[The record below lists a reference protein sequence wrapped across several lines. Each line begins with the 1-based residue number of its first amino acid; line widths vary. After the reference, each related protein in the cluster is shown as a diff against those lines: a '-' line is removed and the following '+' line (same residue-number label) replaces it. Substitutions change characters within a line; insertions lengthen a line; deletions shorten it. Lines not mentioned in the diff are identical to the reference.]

1 MIFFYFLKGNIY
13 LIYYHIYRGDF
24 IQYIDNSYKDKYGRL
39 KINRLNRKYIK
50 KELIEC
56 DYLLSNINGYSLD
69 REQRIA
75 VITDECANLI
85 IAGAGSGKSLTMI
98 GKIRYLIE
106 RKNIKE
112 DEILCISFTRD
123 ASENLEKNIKKNYNY
138 DIKVYTFHK
147 LALELL
153 KSKNYKIASDNL
165 LKYIVDEYFYIVKY
179 NKEIKLVVKKILC
192 MIDSSYKKILKSKE
206 LENFKRLII
215 TFINLF
221 KTNNYN
227 INYFLKIKGDKLILR
242 IIIDIY
248 ILYEEELKST
258 NSVDFN
264 DMIVLATKYVKG
276 NNIKKYKYIIVDEYQ
291 DTSYIRYLFLK
302 EIINKTKAKIICVG
316 DDYQS
321 IYRFNGCNL
330 NMFLNFKKYF
340 GYTKVLKI
348 NNTYRNSQELIN
360 VAGKFIMKN
369 KKQVYKKLKSQKR
382 LSKPIKIM
390 YGDNLKKLLDEV
402 LKYHKNILIL
412 GRNNFDIDKH
422 FKLADDNCIYYSDGN
437 IKYLTIHASKGLEEE
452 CVIIINLRDD
462 TLGIPN
468 KIKDNEILKCVNN
481 NVDLY
486 PYEEERRLFY
496 VALTRTKSDIYLL
509 VDKKNPS
516 IFVKELIK
524 DNKKYIEYI

>member
-1 MIFFYFLKGNIY
+1 MN
-13 LIYYHIYRGDF
+13 
-24 IQYIDNSYKDKYGRL
+24 YIDNSQRKIGRI
-39 KINRLNRKYIK
+39 KINRLNKKYIK
-50 KELIEC
+50 KELIES

-85 IAGAGSGKSLTMI
+85 VAGAGSGKSLTMV

-106 RKNIKE
+106 RKGIKE
-112 DEILCISFTRD
+112 EEILCISFTKD
-123 ASENLEKNIKKNYNY
+123 ASENLEKNINKNYNY
-138 DIKVYTFHK
+138 NIKVYTFHK
-147 LALELL
+147 LALEIL
-153 KSKNYKIASDNL
+153 KDNKYKIGDTNL
-165 LKYIVDEYFYIVKY
+165 LRYIVDEYFYCATY
-179 NKEIKLVVKKILC
+179 DNNIKLKIKKILYK
-192 MIDSSYKKILKSKE
+192 IDTPYKLILKSKE
-206 LENFKRLII
+206 LENLKRLII

-227 INYFLKIKGDKLILR
+227 IRDFVKMKGNKDLFR

-258 NSVDFN
+258 NSIDFN
-264 DMIVLATKYVKG
+264 DMIVLATKYVKEKG
-276 NNIKKYKYIIVDEYQ
+276 IKNYKYIIVDEYQ

-302 EIINKTKAKIICVG
+302 EIINKTGAKIICVG

-360 VAGKFIMKN
+360 TAGKFIMKN
-369 KKQVYKKLKSQKR
+369 KRQLYKKLKSSKR
-382 LSKPIKIM
+382 IDKPIKIM
-390 YGDNLKKLLDEV
+390 YGNNLKKLLDKVIE
-402 LKYHKNILIL
+402 KHKNILIL
-412 GRNNFDIDKH
+412 GRNNFDIDRY
-422 FKLADDNCIYYSDGN
+422 FKLDKDNNIQYSKAN
-437 IKYLTIHASKGLEEE
+437 IRYLTIHASKGLEEE
-452 CVIIINLRDD
+452 FVVIINLKDD
-462 TLGIPN
+462 ILGIPN
-468 KIKDNEILKCVNN
+468 KIKDDKILKCVNN
-481 NVDLY
+481 NIDIY

-496 VALTRTKSDIYLL
+496 VALTRTKSDVYLL

-524 DNKKYIEYI
+524 DSSKYIEYI

>member
-1 MIFFYFLKGNIY
+1 M
-13 LIYYHIYRGDF
+13 
-24 IQYIDNSYKDKYGRL
+24 DK
-39 KINRLNRKYIK
+39 
-50 KELIEC
+50 
-56 DYLLSNINGYSLD
+56 
-69 REQRIA
+69 EQRKA
-75 VITDECANLI
+75 VIIDECANLI
-85 IAGAGSGKSLTMI
+85 VAGAGSGKSLTMV

-123 ASENLEKNIKKNYNY
+123 ASENLEKNIRKNYNY
-138 DIKVYTFHK
+138 NIKVYTFHK
-147 LALELL
+147 LALEFLKNEKYSIVPDDLL
-153 KSKNYKIASDNL
+153 R
-165 LKYIVDEYFYIVKY
+165 YIIDEYFYFIMHDSS
-179 NKEIKLVVKKILC
+179 IKLKIKKILNK
-192 MIDSSYKKILKSKE
+192 IDTQYKTILKSKE
-206 LENFKRLII
+206 LENLKRLII

-221 KTNNYN
+221 KTNNYSLE
-227 INYFLKIKGDKLILR
+227 YFLKIKGNKDILR

-258 NSVDFN
+258 NKIDFN
-264 DMIVLATKYVKG
+264 DMIILATKYIKE
-276 NNIKKYKYIIVDEYQ
+276 NEIKKYKYIIVDEYQ

-302 EIINKTKAKIICVG
+302 EIINKTRAKIICVG

-369 KKQVYKKLKSQKR
+369 KRQLYKKLRSNKSID
-382 LSKPIKIM
+382 KPIKIM
-390 YGDNLKKLLDEV
+390 YGDNLKKLLDKV
-402 LKYHKNILIL
+402 LIYHKNILIL
-412 GRNNFDIDKH
+412 GRNNFDINRY
-422 FKLADDNCIYYSDGN
+422 FKINEHNHIQYKEGN
-437 IKYLTIHASKGLEEE
+437 IRYLTIHSSKGLEEE
-452 CVIIINLRDD
+452 CVIIINLKDD
-462 TLGIPN
+462 VLGMPN
-468 KIKDNEILKCVNN
+468 KMIDYKVLKYVNN
-481 NVDLY
+481 NKDIY

-496 VALTRTKSDIYLL
+496 VALTRTKSDVFLL

-524 DNKKYIEYI
+524 DNNKYIEYI